1 MESKNLGHRRDVV
14 CGMFDLE
21 SNGPARDHARMSWD
35 PLEAHLSLLELARY
49 DAGLRGTLTPI
60 GAAVGEASK
69 RIDKAVQQAAPKDV
83 DFFVDDQCELIENLL
98 GAAFVVCQAR
108 ITAVVS
114 SSIKLAAY
122 CGQKGIPFTAYA
134 PRKDAILTMG
144 PTFPGST
151 VTLIQFMDAVANY
164 FKHRDEWDEVDWSK
178 LSTPSKRTADIIQV
192 GGLKAGF
199 TGNLRAGAEALGNK
213 DFVST
218 GIFADIIDAWSGEV
232 MTMTKKALG
241 R

>member
-1 MESKNLGHRRDVV
+1 
-14 CGMFDLE
+14 
-21 SNGPARDHARMSWD
+21 MSWD

-60 GAAVGEASK
+60 GAAIREASD
-69 RIDKAVQQAAPKDV
+69 RIDKAVQQAAPEDV

-98 GAAFVVCQAR
+98 GAAFIVCQAR

-114 SSIKLAAY
+114 GGVKLAAY
-122 CGQKGIPFTAYA
+122 CGRKGIPFTAYA

-144 PTFPGST
+144 LTFTGSP

-164 FKHRDEWDEVDWSK
+164 FKHRDEWAEMDWSK
-178 LSTPSKRTADIIQV
+178 LTGQSKRTADVIQV

-199 TGNLRAGAEALGNK
+199 TGNLRAGAEALGNN

-218 GIFADIIDAWSGEV
+218 AIFADIIDAWSGEV
-232 MTMTKKALG
+232 MRATEKALG